1 MMKFPV
7 CARTHACR
15 YLSGY
20 AVQCL
25 SWLFEFS
32 SSFFKLFARSE
43 LILVKH
49 LWCQQPKPIHLPHRT
64 FLSPPPTES
73 ITPMAETQLHGNR
86 ESTSEDT
93 LHTTVNLEALQQ
105 VKSAESP
112 AILLHNPNR
121 LKITLNLQRCCPISF
136 FFFIM
141 AFKLHCVRLYFF
153 FFFIFLPFNKC
164 DN

>member
-1 MMKFPV
+1 MSGLKRANVTFQK
-7 CARTHACR
+7 CA
-15 YLSGY
+15 
-20 AVQCL
+20 CL
-25 SWLFEFS
+25 GLQ
-32 SSFFKLFARSE
+32 L
-43 LILVKH
+43 L
-49 LWCQQPKPIHLPHRT
+49 PPI
-64 FLSPPPTES
+64 PPTES

-121 LKITLNLQRCCPISF
+121 LKITLILQRCCPISF
-136 FFFIM
+136 FLIM

-153 FFFIFLPFNKC
+153 FFFFIFLPFNKC
-164 DN
+164 DNSGQIITHRLYIYGRLGSRSSYK